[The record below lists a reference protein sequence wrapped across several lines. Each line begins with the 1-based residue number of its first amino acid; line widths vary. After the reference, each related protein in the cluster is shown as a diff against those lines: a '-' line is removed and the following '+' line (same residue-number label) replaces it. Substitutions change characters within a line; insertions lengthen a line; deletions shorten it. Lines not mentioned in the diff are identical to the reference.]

1 MSFRAFVASAR
12 VLPAALPT
20 VMPMKTAVPAPW
32 ALPAVQRP
40 SVMPGQMRF
49 ASNLGP
55 RRTKYR
61 KAHKGRVPFPT
72 GGSVKGT
79 TVTQGVYGLR
89 TLAPCRITATQLT
102 AAETALKRK
111 LKVVRGSQVF
121 MRVFPDV
128 PVCVKGNETRMGK
141 GKGSFEYWACRY
153 VYSTY
158 AVCLW
163 AACCLRLAGM
173 WKSAPRWRRMV
184 RCIMLT
190 AALRLAA
197 AKLPIRTEF
206 ITASTPPRLGREV
219 GHELAVTR
227 PPAMLQ
233 HREYLDAQSAATP
246 STE

>member
-1 MSFRAFVASAR
+1 MSFRSFLGGTRASI
-12 VLPAALPT
+12 
-20 VMPMKTAVPAPW
+20 
-32 ALPAVQRP
+32 PAVVSSWKHLLSEFTWRP
-40 SVMPGQMRF
+40 SNIFSQVRF

-61 KAHKGRVPFPT
+61 KSHKGRVSFPI

-79 TVTQGVYGLR
+79 TVTQGMYGIR
-89 TLAPCRITATQLT
+89 TLEPCRITATQLT

-141 GKGSFEYWACRY
+141 GKGSFEYWACR
-153 VYSTY
+153 VP
-158 AVCLW
+158 VGRVLFEI
-163 AACCLRLAGM
+163 GGHVE
-173 WKSAPRWRRMV
+173 V
-184 RCIMLT
+184 RPEV
-190 AALRLAA
+190 AKDALRLAA

-219 GHELAVTR
+219 NPDLSKPKLGKQ
-227 PPAMLQ
+227 P
-233 HREYLDAQSAATP
+233 
-246 STE
+246 